1 MSSVQLDRVTVDFP
15 IYSAKDR
22 SFRADIATRI
32 GGRLASKANGD
43 RQVVVRALDEVSFSL
58 GPGDRLGLIG
68 SNGAGKSTLLRAM
81 SGVYEPTSGYLAVQG
96 RISSLLDIALGMDY
110 ELTGYQNIVMRGVFM
125 GMSRRQIAARIPDIE
140 AFCDL
145 GDFLQLPVRT
155 YSNGMMLRLAF
166 AISTSNEPEIV
177 LLDEMV
183 GVGDADFRVKSRER
197 LSSIIE
203 AAHILVL
210 ATHDQH
216 MLRQYC
222 ATCAWMEGGKL
233 VAYGP
238 IDEVL
243 KAYAE
248 RFPS

>member
-1 MSSVQLDRVTVDFP
+1 MSSIQLNRVTIDFP

-32 GGRLASKANGD
+32 GGRIASKSNGE
-43 RQVVVRALDEVSFSL
+43 RQIVVRALDEISFSL

-81 SGVYEPTSGYLAVQG
+81 SGVYEPTSGHLTVRG
-96 RISSLLDIALGMDY
+96 RVSSLLDIALGMDY
-110 ELTGYQNIVMRGVFM
+110 ELTGYQNIIMRGVFM
-125 GMSRRQIAARIPDIE
+125 GMNRNQIAAKIPEIE

-145 GDFLQLPVRT
+145 GGFLDLPVRT

-166 AISTSNEPEIV
+166 AISTSNDPEIV

-197 LSSIIE
+197 LDRVIE
-203 AAHILVL
+203 AAHVLVL

-233 VAYGP
+233 LAYGP
-238 IDEVL
+238 IDDVL
-243 KAYAE
+243 GAYAE